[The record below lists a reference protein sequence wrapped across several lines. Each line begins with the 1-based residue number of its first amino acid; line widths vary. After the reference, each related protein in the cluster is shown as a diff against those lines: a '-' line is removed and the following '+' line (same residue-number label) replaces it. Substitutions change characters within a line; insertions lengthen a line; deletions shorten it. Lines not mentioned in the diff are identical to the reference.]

1 MCNRWPFLV
10 LSTVLF
16 LVWIHFHKRARD
28 TLILLTSVF
37 THPILCIE
45 VCVCQVSCCSSSLLG
60 VYRRMNTQMD
70 TNALSTCKILCV
82 ICRLR
87 KLGNKFTGLWLFW
100 WLDCKLA
107 KIKMKLIHSPSYS
120 LPLFFTNQIQQPLK
134 VHMVIFL
141 FGFASGY
148 GSHIGRNWENVLCN

>member
-120 LPLFFTNQIQQPLK
+120 LPLFFTNQIQQPLN
-134 VHMVIFL
+134 VHMVIF
-141 FGFASGY
+141 FVWF
-148 GSHIGRNWENVLCN
+148 C